1 MVVMTD
7 KTTEVGQ
14 ITTVVMIETGE
25 TMVEMTHEVHLQ
37 EIPGVHLPEIPEVH
51 LLEIQ
56 EVHHLETTVTQEV
69 LIQEIDTQI
78 HEADLPIPDVIDP
91 DHL

>member
-37 EIPGVHLPEIPEVH
+37 EIPGVHLPETQEVH
-51 LLEIQ
+51 LLETQ
-56 EVHHLETTVTQEV
+56 EVPHLETTATQEV
-69 LIQEIDTQI
+69 PTQEIDTLI
-78 HEADLPIPDVIDP
+78 HEADLPTLDVTDP